1 MSDNSDYNLIIDQD
15 FASLVCDYVQGK
27 LPPNLVQEVESKMEL
42 DLLFRREV
50 SYYKALFKTINR
62 FQSIFDYEQNR
73 NINNYINQYFRENES
88 LSHLILHYDEIV
100 EREYRYRRLFEGLSS
115 KEDFESFLKKIDI
128 IHSILDEYIDNLTK
142 IESEKFL
149 EQYSLLIP
157 DFINEKL
164 DERSTKIIR
173 AKVAVNSMV
182 AKEVEFQRELAYT
195 VRRME
200 RESLKERLTAIVEER
215 HVSLTA
221 NLSKGDGGYSP
232 PFRSKYISI
241 AAIVTLFILSAGV
254 AYLVIRKD
262 GPTDIA
268 VIEPKPD
275 QMDSLNAPGAGISL
289 PLPDDK
295 LMDQRSEAAVAEDH
309 FLLRRD
315 EAIPS
320 HFRFADTNSFAFAS
334 SSALNV
340 NLYRM
345 EIKDGSVTGYYLLK
359 PKELSL
365 FIPGPV
371 NYKLY
376 NLSSS
381 DAEMAEVNLKAGL
394 YLLMNEKIYYLK
406 EDEKRNLLQPLSGEA
421 AAYIKTNL

>member
-1 MSDNSDYNLIIDQD
+1 MSKDQENRDNTPDELLHQVSDYLN
-15 FASLVCDYVQGK
+15 G
-27 LPPNLVQEVESKMEL
+27 
-42 DLLFRREV
+42 
-50 SYYKALFKTINR
+50 
-62 FQSIFDYEQNR
+62 
-73 NINNYINQYFRENES
+73 
-88 LSHLILHYDEIV
+88 HL
-100 EREYRYRRLFEGLSS
+100 
-115 KEDFESFLKKIDI
+115 
-128 IHSILDEYIDNLTK
+128 
-142 IESEKFL
+142 SEK
-149 EQYSLLIP
+149 
-157 DFINEKL
+157 EKIAFEKAMAANAHL
-164 DERSTKIIR
+164 TED
-173 AKVAVNSMV
+173 VNL
-182 AKEVEFQRELAYT
+182 QREIAYT

-254 AYLVIRKD
+254 AFLVIRKD
-262 GPTDIA
+262 SPTDIA
-268 VIEPKPD
+268 VVEPKPD
-275 QMDSLNAPGAGISL
+275 QMDSLNTPGAGVNH

-295 LMDQRSEAAVAEDH
+295 LMDHRSETAVAEDH